1 MASERNKSFRVRTLV
16 LNVFLV
22 LSGLC
27 FLCVRTEI
35 RTAIIVKQ
43 TGQLSVLEG
52 FQEDFVAWANFT
64 DDIKTSG

>member
-1 MASERNKSFRVRTLV
+1 MASEGNKSFRVRTSV
-16 LNVFLV
+16 LNICVV

-35 RTAIIVKQ
+35 RTAVVDK

-52 FQEDFVAWANFT
+52 FKDDFVAWANFT
-64 DDIKTSG
+64 DDIKSSG